1 MALAF
6 LALAWLLG
14 VAAAAFTAADP
25 AGALAAS
32 GLLGVVSFALRPRSS
47 TLALALA
54 GSALIFAAGWRYEAT
69 QPRPP
74 PVARFNDGPSVRLRA
89 VVSDDPD
96 ERASY
101 RVYRLEVRRSWDRGR
116 WRDDSGGVLMYAP
129 LFPKY
134 EYGDLLEIAGRLE
147 TPPQLTDFDFRRYL
161 LHRGVGSVMSFPKT
175 RRIGQGEGSSMRA
188 ALVGIRTSL
197 ADSVSSLLPE
207 PEASLA
213 IGSLL
218 GGRSRLPRD
227 LVEGMDNTGTS
238 HLIAV
243 SGQNVSLLA
252 GLMMAGLAWAVGRRP
267 AAWAALVGI
276 VFYCALVG
284 GQASVVRAGIMG
296 AIYVVAVAVGRQ
308 NMSAVALVL
317 AGAAMT
323 AWDPQLAHDVSFQL
337 SFAATLG
344 LMVMAP
350 GLVRLLTTYAPAAE
364 SPAVRP
370 LTEALAMTVAAVV
383 FTAPVTAIVF
393 HRVSLTA
400 PIANV
405 LAVPAFATVAV
416 LSGVAAAVNLALP
429 WLARPLAW
437 LAWLPAAYT
446 VEVVNNLKVISPLTL
461 DLGSW
466 GTPVAIVW
474 YSAAF
479 GAARWLERLPLPAA
493 ARAAP
498 AASRRL
504 VLPAAVGAALV
515 GLSVVVWLTAL
526 SASGKQLRVTV
537 LDVGQGDAILV
548 EDSAGHRILVDGGP
562 SAAAIE
568 SALGRHLPFYDRR
581 IDLVILTHAQADHV
595 GGLPAVLD
603 HYQVGAVIEGSSE
616 AESEAYLAWQRAV
629 EESGAQR
636 VQARRGQYV
645 ELASGARLTVLAP
658 IVGVKPEA
666 PNESSVV
673 LKLELGGVSF
683 LLTGDMGEDE
693 EKALLRLGTDL
704 RANVLKVGHHGS
716 RTSTSAAFLR
726 RVRPEVDVISVSA
739 ANRFGHPSPEVLE
752 RLRGDLV
759 LRTDVHGDVTVSV
772 GGERLLVRT
781 QRRIDGATHAARGS
795 DAILSVDD
803 PR

>member
-14 VAAAAFTAADP
+14 VSAAAFTAADP

-32 GLLGVVSFALRPRSS
+32 GLLGAVSFALRPRTG

-69 QPRPP
+69 RPSPP

-101 RVYRLEVRRSWDRGR
+101 RVYRLEVRRSWERGR
-116 WRDDSGGVLMYAP
+116 WRHDSGGVLMYAP

-134 EYGDLLEIAGRLE
+134 QYGDLLEVAGRLE
-147 TPPQLTDFDFRRYL
+147 TPPQLADFDFRQYL
-161 LHRGVGSVMSFPKT
+161 LRRGVGSIMSFPKT
-175 RRIGQGEGSSMRA
+175 RRIGEGEGSSVRA
-188 ALVGIRTSL
+188 ALVKMRTDL

-252 GLMMAGLAWAVGRRP
+252 GLLIAGLAWVIGRRP

-284 GQASVVRAGIMG
+284 GQASVIRAGMMG
-296 AIYVVAVAVGRQ
+296 AIYVIAVAVGRQ
-308 NMSAVALVL
+308 NTSTVALAL
-317 AGAAMT
+317 AGAVMT
-323 AWDPQLAHDVSFQL
+323 AWDPQLAHDISFQL
-337 SFAATLG
+337 SFAATSG

-350 GLVRLLTTYAPAAE
+350 GLSRLLTACAPAAR
-364 SPAVRP
+364 SAAVRP
-370 LTEALAMTVAAVV
+370 LTDALAMTVAAVV
-383 FTAPVTAIVF
+383 FTAPVTAVVF

-405 LAVPAFATVAV
+405 LVVPAFATVV
-416 LSGVAAAVNLALP
+416 VTSVVAAPVNLALP

-446 VEVVNNLKVISPLTL
+446 VEVVNHLKVVSPLAL

-466 GTPVAIVW
+466 GVPVAIVW

-479 GAARWLERLPLPAA
+479 GATRWLDGIRLPAA

-498 AASRRL
+498 AAGRRL
-504 VLPAAVGAALV
+504 VLPAAVGAALI
-515 GLSVVVWLTAL
+515 GLSGVVWLTAL
-526 SASGKQLRVTV
+526 SGSGEQLRVTV

-548 EDSAGHRILVDGGP
+548 EDSAGHRILIDGGP

-581 IDLVILTHAQADHV
+581 IDLVVLTHAQADHI

-603 HYQVGAVIEGSSE
+603 HYQVGAVMEGSTE
-616 AESEAYLAWQRAV
+616 AESAAYLAWRQAI
-629 EESGAQR
+629 EESGAPR
-636 VQARRGQYV
+636 VQARRGQYI
-645 ELASGARLTVLAP
+645 ELASGTRLTVLAP
-658 IVGVKPEA
+658 IAGRKPEA
-666 PNESSVV
+666 PNEGSVV
-673 LKLELGGVSF
+673 LKLERGGISF
-683 LLTGDMGEDE
+683 LLTGDMGEEE

-726 RVRPEVDVISVSA
+726 RVHPQVDVISVSA
-739 ANRFGHPSPEVLE
+739 TNRFGHPSPEVLE

-772 GGERLLVRT
+772 DGERLLART
-781 QRRIDGATHAARGS
+781 QRQPNGGNGCAPQAGCYT
-795 DAILSVDD
+795 LS
-803 PR
+803 R